1 MKNEELDRL
10 FQQKFEQ
17 LEAQPTPQA
26 WKQLEEQLQHKKKQK
41 TGLYLSGIAA
51 SLLLLLGIWGSL
63 EYSSTLIPTAPV
75 AQEQEKAPT
84 SPEAVQ
90 ESQVQP
96 KEQVPAPLP
105 MVKEENLNEENATR
119 QQAGNSAKTDKSVQL
134 AENTAAQEPV
144 KSQKQKPMAVSLPEE
159 KQAQAPILPQIE
171 PRTELSSSLAAAST
185 EISAD
190 IRSQSPALL
199 SEQVII
205 RYQAD
210 PAEPKPAEEPRPAAE
225 ELAKADSK
233 EISASKVMGFFK
245 KVKESSNGSL
255 AELRE
260 AKDDLLSLRISRA
273 N

>member
-26 WKQLEEQLQHKKKQK
+26 WKQLEEQLQHKKKRK
-41 TGLYLSGIAA
+41 TGLYLGGIAA

-75 AQEQEKAPT
+75 AQEQEKTPS

-90 ESQVQP
+90 EPQVQH
-96 KEQVPAPLP
+96 KEQAQAPLP
-105 MVKEENLNEENATR
+105 MLKEENLKEENATR
-119 QQAGNSAKTDKSVQL
+119 QQAEKSAKTDKSLQL
-134 AENTAAQEPV
+134 AEKTAAQAPV
-144 KSQKQKPMAVSLPEE
+144 KSQGQKPVAVSLPEE
-159 KQAQAPILPQIE
+159 KQAQAPELPQIE
-171 PRTELSSSLAAAST
+171 PRTELSSSLPGAST
-185 EISAD
+185 EISAN
-190 IRSQSPALL
+190 ISLQSPALL

-210 PAEPKPAEEPRPAAE
+210 PDEPKPAAE
-225 ELAKADSK
+225 ELAKADNK
-233 EISASKVMGFFK
+233 EISARKVMGFFK
-245 KVKESSNGSL
+245 KVKESGNGSL